1 MTIPRYQDRI
11 VNGDQYADLLDTYIE
26 SYLLQYTKNELFEQA
41 RERQLPFSPVRE
53 MHEVLE
59 EEQLLHLGLFR
70 EITHANGEQFTAA
83 GSPFRWRNA
92 EDDGPPETDPT
103 GAAPLRAPRLGEHND
118 EVYGTLLGLDGA
130 ASSKGCEAMTS
141 SDGEGP
147 ATLDILEGV
156 RVLDL
161 GMVWAG
167 SICGQVLSD
176 FGADVVKVESRSNL
190 DIARRGRPI
199 IGTEYDPNQNPLF
212 HNTARNK
219 RSLALNLK
227 TDEGRDVLRRIVPH
241 ADILIENWRP
251 GALPRLGFGYEELR
265 KLRPDIIMISQ
276 TLAGQDGI
284 DARLR
289 AYGPTVG
296 GITGLDSLV
305 GYAGRGAAR
314 HGPRLRRPQRRP
326 ALRAARAERPRTA
339 SPHRPGRLHRRLD
352 VGGDGRGAR
361 DAAARLRVER
371 PRRRTARRRR
381 GTGRTRRRLPLRRR
395 RSLAHPRGSRRRRL
409 GRHRSRRWSARTG
422 PATSASAAPRAASP
436 RARS

>member
-1 MTIPRYQDRI
+1 
-11 VNGDQYADLLDTYIE
+11 
-26 SYLLQYTKNELFEQA
+26 
-41 RERQLPFSPVRE
+41 
-53 MHEVLE
+53 
-59 EEQLLHLGLFR
+59 
-70 EITHANGEQFTAA
+70 
-83 GSPFRWRNA
+83 
-92 EDDGPPETDPT
+92 
-103 GAAPLRAPRLGEHND
+103 
-118 EVYGTLLGLDGA
+118 
-130 ASSKGCEAMTS
+130 MTS
-141 SDGEGP
+141 SDGERRD
-147 ATLDILEGV
+147 TLDILEGV

-176 FGADVVKVESRSNL
+176 FGADVVKIESRSNL

-219 RSLALNLK
+219 RSLALDLK
-227 TDEGRDVLRRIVPH
+227 TEQGRDVLRRIVPH

-305 GYAGRGAAR
+305 GYQGEAPLGMGHAYADPNVGL
-314 HGPRLRRPQRRP
+314 HS
-326 ALRAARAERPRTA
+326 ALLALSALE
-339 SPHRPGRLHRRLD
+339 
-352 VGGDGRGAR
+352 
-361 DAAARLRVER
+361 
-371 PRRRTARRRR
+371 
-381 GTGRTRRRLPLRRR
+381 RRRLTGEGAYIDVSMWEAMVAALATPLLDCELNGRVAGPLGDPPLPRPPPSPPPLIFFSPFRLFRR
-395 RSLAHPRGSRRRRL
+395 
-409 GRHRSRRWSARTG
+409 
-422 PATSASAAPRAASP
+422 
-436 RARS
+436 

>member
-1 MTIPRYQDRI
+1 
-11 VNGDQYADLLDTYIE
+11 
-26 SYLLQYTKNELFEQA
+26 
-41 RERQLPFSPVRE
+41 
-53 MHEVLE
+53 
-59 EEQLLHLGLFR
+59 
-70 EITHANGEQFTAA
+70 
-83 GSPFRWRNA
+83 
-92 EDDGPPETDPT
+92 
-103 GAAPLRAPRLGEHND
+103 
-118 EVYGTLLGLDGA
+118 
-130 ASSKGCEAMTS
+130 MTS
-141 SDGEGP
+141 SDGERP

-227 TDEGRDVLRRIVPH
+227 TDEGREVLRRIVPH

-265 KLRPDIIMISQ
+265 KLRPDIIMVSQ

-305 GYAGRGAAR
+305 GYAGEAPLGMGHAYADPNVGL
-314 HGPRLRRPQRRP
+314 HS
-326 ALRAARAERPRTA
+326 ALLALSALE
-339 SPHRPGRLHRRLD
+339 
-352 VGGDGRGAR
+352 
-361 DAAARLRVER
+361 
-371 PRRRTARRRR
+371 
-381 GTGRTRRRLPLRRR
+381 RRRLTGEGSYIDVSMWEAMVAALATPLLDCELNDRVAGPLGGGEVPGAPAGVFPCAGDDHWLVLEVHDDADWAGIVEAMGRPDWAGDER
-395 RSLAHPRGSRRRRL
+395 FASAEGRLAAREELNEHVSAWTATRDRDETAELLQSNRVIAAPCLAVSDRLFDDHLLAREGFTWVENPVL
-409 GRHRSRRWSARTG
+409 GREPVYGQAIRLSETPGYVREPAPMLGQHSAEVLRELLDMSDEEIE
-422 PATSASAAPRAASP
+422 ALDAAGVLR
-436 RARS
+436 